1 MELWYA
7 YTSFISLRSMTTI
20 TIELDNDLERKINL
34 LSQQEGR
41 EPTVVI
47 LEVLEQGLSEKQR
60 REEVVRA
67 LDELFARPVSAPFNT
82 MTEEEVMRTVEEEIA
97 AQRKENPS
105 S

>member
-1 MELWYA
+1 
-7 YTSFISLRSMTTI
+7 MTTI

-67 LDELFARPVSAPFNT
+67 LDELFARPVSSPFDA
-82 MTEEEVMRTVEEEIA
+82 MAEGEVMRTVEEEIT